1 MQTLAPRCGTSGL
14 GEGTRHL
21 LLCFPAARGNSQDDS
36 SGGDKPLVPLAAQ
49 ALLEAGFHRRGLLP
63 QRH

>member
-36 SGGDKPLVPLAAQ
+36 SGGDFSGAAQ